1 MAVIRYKNFRIKHIR
16 GFNDKWYYSV
26 FDEAEQCF
34 VGRFYCNFNAL
45 KSKLKLSAVDDW
57 QTKLM

>member
-1 MAVIRYKNFRIKHIR
+1 MAIIKYKNFTIKRIR
-16 GFNDKWYYSV
+16 GFNNLWYYSV

-34 VGRFYCNFNAL
+34 VGRFYCNFEAL
-45 KSKLKLSAVDDW
+45 KSKLKLMAVNDW

>member
-1 MAVIRYKNFRIKHIR
+1 MLVIKYKNFTIKRIR
-16 GFNDKWYYSV
+16 GSNDMWYYSV

-34 VGRFYCNFNAL
+34 VGRFYCKFKAL
-45 KSKLKLSAVDDW
+45 KSKLKLMAVDDW